1 MNDITNINHK
11 LKNKMRTL
19 LKTTFLIFGLFYS
32 LISLGAYLTN
42 VPVTIKQPD
51 GKELN
56 IYATG
61 DEFHNW
67 LHDKNGFTII
77 QNPKTGYYCYAIL
90 NNEEIIASKYIVG
103 ETDPQIVGLK
113 PNINISPDKI
123 LAKRN
128 EFLLNT
134 PKKIVTSKSVV
145 KSTLKSTQT
154 LNNIVVY
161 IRFADQ
167 TEFPA
172 NQATYTSMFNNTS
185 TGANSVRNYFKEA
198 TYDDL
203 DISTTFYPTNNGT
216 TIISYQDNH
225 IRDYY
230 VPHSA
235 ANDSGYTSQ
244 SSREH
249 ALLQNAISFVESQ
262 IPSSLNLDY
271 DSDGYVD
278 NICFIVRG
286 GTTAWNTLLWPHRWS
301 LWSVRDS
308 LNGARVYDY
317 NLQLED
323 HMSGSGV
330 GVLCHEMYHTLGAP
344 DLYHYN
350 GDGMDPVGDWDLM
363 EHTKN
368 PPQHMGAYMK
378 SEYGGWITSIPEIT
392 ASGSYTL
399 NPITSSSNNCYKIPI
414 SGSTEYLILEYRRKT
429 GAFESSLPNSGLIVY
444 RINESYHG
452 NSSGSGAGGVSDEV
466 YVFRLNG
473 STSNKGDN
481 SNAYLSSNSGRT
493 VFHNSSNPNCFISNG
508 SLGNIYI
515 KNISTAGSTISF
527 DIRFCDDDNITY
539 SNTNSLPQLSNASNS
554 ISTSGAVTVKST
566 DNVTFEAGGEVIL
579 NGGFEIQ
586 QGGVFEIN
594 MNGCGNK

>member
-1 MNDITNINHK
+1 MK
-11 LKNKMRTL
+11 TL
-19 LKTTFLIFGLFYS
+19 LKTTFLIFGLLYS
-32 LISLGAYLTN
+32 LISFGAYLTN
-42 VPVTIKQPD
+42 VPVTIKQPN
-51 GKELN
+51 GKELK

-67 LHDKNGFTII
+67 LHDIDGFTII

-90 NNEEIIASKYIVG
+90 DKDEIIASKYVVG
-103 ETDPQIVGLK
+103 DIDPNKTDLK
-113 PNINISPDKI
+113 PNVNISSEKI

-128 EFLLNT
+128 EFMLAT
-134 PKKIVTSKSVV
+134 PQKAVISKAIDI
-145 KSTLKSTQT
+145 KSLKTTVT

-172 NQATYTSMFNNTS
+172 NQATYTSMFNNTTS
-185 TGANSVRNYFKEA
+185 GANSMRNYFNEA
-198 TYDDL
+198 TYNEI
-203 DISTTFYPTNNGT
+203 DISTSFYPSNSGT

-230 VPHSA
+230 VPYST
-235 ANDSGYTSQ
+235 ANDSGYTSSQ
-244 SSREH
+244 RTSREH
-249 ALLQNAISFVESQ
+249 ALLQRAINFVESQ
-262 IPSSLNLDY
+262 IPTSLNLDY

-301 LWSVRDS
+301 LYSVS
-308 LNGARVYDY
+308 EYINSKRVWDF
-317 NLQLED
+317 NFQLED
-323 HMSGSGV
+323 HLANSGV

-350 GDGMDPVGDWDLM
+350 GDNMDPVGDWDLM

-378 SEYGGWITSIPEIT
+378 SEYGGWITTVPEIT
-392 ASGSYTL
+392 TSGSYTL

-414 SGSTEYLILEYRRKT
+414 SGSSQYLFLEYRRKT
-429 GAFESSLPNSGLIVY
+429 GAFESSLPNSGLIIY
-444 RINESYHG
+444 RINESYNG
-452 NSSGSGAGGVSDEV
+452 NSSGSGAGGVTDEV
-466 YVFRLNG
+466 YVFRLDG
-473 STSNKGDN
+473 STTSKGDN
-481 SNAYLSSNSGRT
+481 SNAYLSSSSGRI
-493 VFHNSSNPNCFISNG
+493 VFHNTSNPYCFISNG
-508 SLGNIYI
+508 NLGNIYI
-515 KNISTAGSTISF
+515 KNISSAGSTISF
-527 DIRFCDDDNITY
+527 DVRFCDDEDITY
-539 SNTNSLPQLSNASNS
+539 SNTNSLPSLTNASNS
-554 ISTSGAVTVKST
+554 ITTSGTVTVKNT
-566 DNVTFEAGGEVIL
+566 DNVTFEAGDEVIL

-594 MNGCGNK
+594 MNGCGDK